1 MATATAPLLAGS
13 PHDANGGGVSTPQG
27 PALPPVLQKLWN
39 FVMHKTPSFGARVAE
54 SLDYEPIQNDL
65 YFGRV
70 RARRGGTRH
79 VYGCERLASHSLHVV
94 YCSLQAVR

>member
-1 MATATAPLLAGS
+1 MSSSATPLLAGQH
-13 PHDANGGGVSTPQG
+13 PHVADGGDASSQG
-27 PALPPVLQKLWN
+27 PPLPPLLKKMWN

-54 SLDYEPIQNDL
+54 SLDYEPVQNDL

-79 VYGCERLASHSLHVV
+79 VYGYERITSFSA
-94 YCSLQAVR
+94 

>member
-1 MATATAPLLAGS
+1 MATATAPLLAGQ
-13 PHDANGGGVSTPQG
+13 PAHAADGGAVAAQG
-27 PALPPVLQKLWN
+27 PPLPPLLMKLWN

-54 SLDYEPIQNDL
+54 SLDYEPVQNDL

-79 VYGCERLASHSLHVV
+79 VYGYERTTSLI
-94 YCSLQAVR
+94 A